1 MYQVVWPKVRQ
12 IACRSTLSGDDR
24 LYQTCLICKQVRM
37 LAVMALMNCQMQR
50 SLSPTQKSH
59 LLARSHRYVQRGATS
74 LGCVSRLYHWTCR
87 LQVLFLKHAE
97 ELTQTTL
104 QAMAKSGLTVLQST
118 VLCNRWQA
126 AKVRFALMS
135 ALTPRRPPVIRH
147 MVCLMSPLYHMFS
160 RPGTC
165 RRA

>member
-1 MYQVVWPKVRQ
+1 
-12 IACRSTLSGDDR
+12 
-24 LYQTCLICKQVRM
+24 M

-59 LLARSHRYVQRGATS
+59 LLAGSHRYVQRGAAS
-74 LGCVSRLYHWTCR
+74 LGCVSQLYHWTCR

-104 QAMAKSGLTVLQST
+104 QAMAKSGLTALQSQ
-118 VLCNRWQA
+118 VLSNRWQA
-126 AKVRFALMS
+126 AKVGFAKSS
-135 ALTPRRPPVIRH
+135 ALTLRPAPVRRH
-147 MVCLMSPLYHMFS
+147 MVCLLCPLYDMFS

>member
-1 MYQVVWPKVRQ
+1 
-12 IACRSTLSGDDR
+12 
-24 LYQTCLICKQVRM
+24 M
-37 LAVMALMNCQMQR
+37 LAVMALMNSQMQR

-59 LLARSHRYVQRGATS
+59 LLARSHRYVQRGTPVATS
-74 LGCVSRLYHWTCR
+74 LGCVSQLYHWTCR

-104 QAMAKSGLTVLQST
+104 QAMAKSGLTALQST

-126 AKVRFALMS
+126 AQVRFAMMS
-135 ALTPRRPPVIRH
+135 ALTPRPPPVIRH
-147 MVCLMSPLYHMFS
+147 MVCLMRPLYRMFS
-160 RPGTC
+160 RPGTR